1 MNDPLSTIPIGLK
14 RAIQARGF
22 ACILIYIAFVC
33 SLNGAAQ
40 QSTFPTTRAR
50 SRKQVS
56 SPVPARN
63 TEAGGHYV
71 GSKVC
76 ASCHSNI
83 YSSFRQ
89 TSMGMS
95 MLPGDANSLASVLP
109 LPATVYDKD
118 SNQYFDV
125 MRRDGGLFQSQYAL
139 DADGKELFRQTWKV
153 DYDIG
158 AGANGFGFLIQ
169 RDHYLFEAPLSY
181 YTKTHSWGFAPG
193 FEVQNRGFTRPI
205 LGRCITCHSGRPN
218 PVAGQV
224 GLYKDPPFDELAV
237 GCENCHGPG
246 ELHVAERAQGL
257 MAGAAP
263 SASADA
269 SIVNPAR
276 LSGWL
281 ADNICM
287 RCHQGQDVRVEMP
300 GKNIRD
306 FRPGMPLADYV
317 SIFKIAPEAGASP
330 SSLPLEHYFGMTL
343 SKCYRASRNLHCI
356 TCHDPHVE
364 SSAAKAFAN
373 YRSQCLGCHTEQS
386 CRLEPTKR
394 LATNPPDDCL
404 TCHMPK
410 RTVTTIAHAALTDH
424 SIPAQTSSA
433 LQPSDQSH
441 HNQKPELLVLSAPPA
456 EWKQLQSIPP
466 VVLLEA
472 YDSLVREGHHD
483 FDRLSTQ
490 LIQQVTSSTPSDPVV
505 LRVLA
510 RAEFRKD
517 TPAGKLRAIDHMK
530 HLFRI
535 TVPNIDDYL
544 FLGDLYTRT
553 QQEEKAIK
561 ILEKARSSSP
571 YFREVYE
578 MLASDHMTLGQYGDA
593 LAVLRQGIE
602 LFPDDVKLRALE
614 KKANSVTLGPV
625 P

>member
-1 MNDPLSTIPIGLK
+1 MRSTPILPK
-14 RAIQARGF
+14 RAIQTGVY
-22 ACILIYIAFVC
+22 ACILICMAIAC
-33 SLNGAAQ
+33 LLKGAAQ
-40 QSTFPTTRAR
+40 QSTRATT
-50 SRKQVS
+50 
-56 SPVPARN
+56 PAKSGTKASNPAPPRN
-63 TEAGGHYV
+63 TEAGGRYV

-83 YSSFRQ
+83 YGSFRQ
-89 TSMGMS
+89 TSMGTS
-95 MLPGDANSLASVLP
+95 MLRGDANSLASLLP
-109 LPATVYDKD
+109 VPATVYDKD

-125 MRRDGGLFQSQYAL
+125 TRKDGRLFQSQYAL

-181 YTKTHSWGFAPG
+181 YTQTHSWGFAPG
-193 FEVQNRGFTRPI
+193 FEIQNRGFTRPI

-246 ELHVAERAQGL
+246 ELHVAERAQDL
-257 MAGAAP
+257 MTGAAP
-263 SASADA
+263 SGSADA

-287 RCHQGQDVRVEMP
+287 RCHQGQDVRIEVP
-300 GKNIRD
+300 GKNLQD
-306 FRPGMPLADYV
+306 FRPGMPLGDYV

-330 SSLPLEHYFGMTL
+330 SALPLEHYFGMTL

-373 YRSQCLGCHTEQS
+373 YRSQCLRCHTQQS
-386 CRLEPTKR
+386 CRLEPAKR

-424 SIPAQTSSA
+424 SIPRQANST
-433 LQPSDQSH
+433 LQPPDQSH
-441 HNQKPELLVLSAPPA
+441 RNQKPELLVLSAPLD
-456 EWKQLQSIPP
+456 EWKQLQSVPP

-472 YDSLVREGHHD
+472 YDNLVREGRHG
-483 FDRLSTQ
+483 FYPLLTQ
-490 LIQQVTSSTPSDPVV
+490 LLQQVSRSAPSNPVV

-517 TPAGKLRAIDHMK
+517 TPAASLRAIDYMK
-530 HLFRI
+530 KLFG
-535 TVPNIDDYL
+535 TTLPNIDDYL

-553 QQEEKAIK
+553 QQEEKAVK

-578 MLASDHMTLGQYGDA
+578 MLASDYMTLGQYGDA

-602 LFPDDVKLRALE
+602 LFPDDSKLRAL
-614 KKANSVTLGPV
+614 KIRADSVSLGPLQ
-625 P
+625 